1 MKRFCRQ
8 FVHYFYWSLHLTE
21 AKRLKY
27 SYKVPALIV
36 MVSEKVSKYIDYII
50 DKSWDL
56 QYLIEEK
63 FKGMGSGEY
72 GRVIKMAR
80 KPEYDEYMKT
90 CAITGAGILLIGAL
104 GFAIYYAWVHLPD
117 YMSDLLGL

>member
-1 MKRFCRQ
+1 
-8 FVHYFYWSLHLTE
+8 
-21 AKRLKY
+21 
-27 SYKVPALIV
+27 
-36 MVSEKVSKYIDYII
+36 MVSEKISKFIDYII

-63 FKGMGSGEY
+63 FKGLGSGEY
-72 GRVIKMAR
+72 GRVVRMAR